1 MEETV
6 TNQFKLG
13 QIDVDVVL
21 KGIRNIHL
29 GVYPP
34 NGRVRVAAPTGTN
47 MERLRLFLVSKLEWI
62 KKQRKKVL
70 AQERE
75 TRRDYVDRE
84 SHYVW
89 GKRYL
94 LKVVDQDAPPSIS
107 LAINQLVLTVRPGAV
122 RERKAKV
129 MEAW

>member
-21 KGIRNIHL
+21 KDIRNIHL

-47 MERLRLFLVSKLEWI
+47 MDSRAHTASGRERGIHTWR
-62 KKQRKKVL
+62 R
-70 AQERE
+70 RCR
-75 TRRDYVDRE
+75 TRRC
-84 SHYVW
+84 S
-89 GKRYL
+89 GS
-94 LKVVDQDAPPSIS
+94 PPSH
-107 LAINQLVLTVRPGAV
+107 A
-122 RERKAKV
+122 
-129 MEAW
+129 